1 MDIEKYA
8 QQILSDLLV
17 LPENKIIE
25 VADFVQFLKARSSQ
39 HKVIPLSESGLT
51 QEQAFNLRARLGS
64 FENDWNTPGM
74 EVYDEL

>member
-1 MDIEKYA
+1 MDIQKYA

-25 VADFVQFLKARSSQ
+25 VADFVQFLKARSQS
-39 HKVIPLSESGLT
+39 KVIPLSESGLT
-51 QEQAFNLRARLGS
+51 QEQAFNLRARLVS